1 MDHQCYI
8 TTLKKVLDN
17 VEVVEKPDRIQ
28 IYDGVD
34 IIYSLVSESDAY
46 FIFISER
53 GIISEYCKILDQQL
67 AQLYFAI
74 FVKNAFVDVDFSL
87 VPKIEALGHDSNTL
101 QALFQQEGLSPFFAI
116 DSKEPQKIN
125 LDTTSNRLYYVDSNH
140 REYDIT
146 YLPNRINQFFYWA
159 VVKLRNIRKWLSDLD
174 DYSATKQKYESPLLG
189 FCSYVII
196 KNGLKTLRS
205 MTFILLLV
213 L

>member
-1 MDHQCYI
+1 MFEKKYI
-8 TTLKKVLDN
+8 ITLKNFVGN
-17 VEVVEKPDRIQ
+17 VEIVAKPESIQ
-28 IYDGVD
+28 VYDGVD

-53 GIISEYCKILDQQL
+53 GSVSEYCKILDQQL
-67 AQLYFAI
+67 AQLYFAL

-87 VPKIEALGHDSNTL
+87 IPKIEALGHDSNTL

-125 LDTTSNRLYYVDSNH
+125 LDT
-140 REYDIT
+140 EYDIP

-174 DYSATKQKYESPLLG
+174 DYSDTIQKYESTLLG
-189 FCSYVII
+189 FSSDGII
-196 KNGLKTLRS
+196 KNGLQK
-205 MTFILLLV
+205 
-213 L
+213 

>member
-1 MDHQCYI
+1 MNHQPFI
-8 TTLKKVLDN
+8 TSLKQFLGN
-17 VEVVEKPDRIQ
+17 VDVVGKSDSIQ
-28 IYDGVD
+28 VYDGVD

-67 AQLYFAI
+67 AQLYFAL

-87 VPKIEALGHDSNTL
+87 IPKIEALGHDSNTL

-125 LDTTSNRLYYVDSNH
+125 LDTTSNLLYYVDSNH
-140 REYDIT
+140 REYDIPF
-146 YLPNRINQFFYWA
+146 LPNRINQFFYWA

-174 DYSATKQKYESPLLG
+174 DYSDTIQKYESTLLG
-189 FCSYVII
+189 FSSDGIV
-196 KNGLKTLRS
+196 KNGLQK
-205 MTFILLLV
+205 
-213 L
+213 

>member
-1 MDHQCYI
+1 MNHQPFI
-8 TTLKKVLDN
+8 TSLKQFLGN
-17 VEVVEKPDRIQ
+17 VDVVGKSDSIQ
-28 IYDGVD
+28 VYDGVD

-67 AQLYFAI
+67 AQLYFAL
-74 FVKNAFVDVDFSL
+74 FVKNAFVDVNFSL
-87 VPKIEALGHDSNTL
+87 IPKIEAMGHDSNTL

-125 LDTTSNRLYYVDSNH
+125 LDTMSNRLYYVDSNH
-140 REYDIT
+140 REYDIP

-174 DYSATKQKYESPLLG
+174 DYSDTIQKYESTLLG
-189 FCSYVII
+189 FSSDGII
-196 KNGLKTLRS
+196 KNGLQK
-205 MTFILLLV
+205 
-213 L
+213 

>member
-1 MDHQCYI
+1 MNHQPFI
-8 TTLKKVLDN
+8 TSLKQFLGN
-17 VEVVEKPDRIQ
+17 VDVVGKSDSIQ
-28 IYDGVD
+28 VYDGVD

-53 GIISEYCKILDQQL
+53 GSVSEYCKILDQQL
-67 AQLYFAI
+67 AQLYFAL

-87 VPKIEALGHDSNTL
+87 IPKIEALGHDSNTL

-140 REYDIT
+140 REYDIP

-174 DYSATKQKYESPLLG
+174 DYSDTIQKYESTLLG
-189 FCSYVII
+189 FSSDGII
-196 KNGLKTLRS
+196 KNGLQK
-205 MTFILLLV
+205 
-213 L
+213 

>member
-1 MDHQCYI
+1 MFEKEYI
-8 TTLKKVLDN
+8 ITLKNFVGN
-17 VEVVEKPDRIQ
+17 FEIVAKPESIQ
-28 IYDGVD
+28 VYDGVD

-67 AQLYFAI
+67 AQLYFAL

-87 VPKIEALGHDSNTL
+87 IPKIEALGHDSNTL

-125 LDTTSNRLYYVDSNH
+125 LDTMSNRLYYVDSNH
-140 REYDIT
+140 REYDIP

-174 DYSATKQKYESPLLG
+174 DYSDTIQKYESTLLG
-189 FCSYVII
+189 FSSDGII
-196 KNGLKTLRS
+196 KNGLQK
-205 MTFILLLV
+205 
-213 L
+213 

>member
-1 MDHQCYI
+1 MNHQPFI
-8 TTLKKVLDN
+8 TSLKQFLGN
-17 VEVVEKPDRIQ
+17 VDVVGKSDSIQ
-28 IYDGVD
+28 VYDGVD

-67 AQLYFAI
+67 AQLYFAL

-87 VPKIEALGHDSNTL
+87 IPKIEALGHDSNTL
-101 QALFQQEGLSPFFAI
+101 QALFQQEGLSPFFEI

-140 REYDIT
+140 REYDIP

-174 DYSATKQKYESPLLG
+174 DYSDTIQKYESTLLG
-189 FCSYVII
+189 FSSDGII
-196 KNGLKTLRS
+196 KNGFKK
-205 MTFILLLV
+205 
-213 L
+213 

>member
-1 MDHQCYI
+1 MNHQPFI
-8 TTLKKVLDN
+8 TSLKQFLGN
-17 VEVVEKPDRIQ
+17 VDVVGKSDSIQ
-28 IYDGVD
+28 VYDGVD
-34 IIYSLVSESDAY
+34 IIYSLVSKSDAY

-67 AQLYFAI
+67 AQLYFAL

-87 VPKIEALGHDSNTL
+87 NPKIEALGHDSNTL

-140 REYDIT
+140 REYDIP

-174 DYSATKQKYESPLLG
+174 DYSDTIQKYESTLLG
-189 FCSYVII
+189 FSSDGII
-196 KNGLKTLRS
+196 KNGLQK
-205 MTFILLLV
+205 
-213 L
+213 

>member
-1 MDHQCYI
+1 MNHQPFI
-8 TTLKKVLDN
+8 TSLKQFLGN
-17 VEVVEKPDRIQ
+17 VDVVGKSDSIQ
-28 IYDGVD
+28 VYDGVD

-67 AQLYFAI
+67 AQLYFAL

-87 VPKIEALGHDSNTL
+87 IPKIEALGHEL

-125 LDTTSNRLYYVDSNH
+125 LDTMSNRLYYVDSNH
-140 REYDIT
+140 REYDIP
-146 YLPNRINQFFYWA
+146 YLPNRINKFFYWA

-174 DYSATKQKYESPLLG
+174 DYSDTIQKYESTLLG
-189 FCSYVII
+189 FSSDGII
-196 KNGLKTLRS
+196 KNGLQK
-205 MTFILLLV
+205 
-213 L
+213 